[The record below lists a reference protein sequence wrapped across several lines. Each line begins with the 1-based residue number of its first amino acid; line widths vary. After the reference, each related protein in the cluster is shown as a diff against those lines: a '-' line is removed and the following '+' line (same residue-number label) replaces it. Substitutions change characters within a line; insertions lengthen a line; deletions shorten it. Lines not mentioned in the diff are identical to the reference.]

1 MSPRP
6 YRLGQRQVAADET
19 RSRIVKAA
27 REQLEKE
34 ASFSLDA
41 VARVAD
47 VARMTVYYQ
56 FGSRRGLL
64 EALFDD
70 LAARAE
76 LADHLATTFQ
86 QTDPLLALEQLIAAF
101 ATFWERDRV
110 VIRRVRSLAALDPE
124 FEQAIRERDQRR
136 RQIGRRL

>member
-19 RSRIVKAA
+19 RSRILNAA

-41 VARVAD
+41 VARAAG

-56 FGSRRGLL
+56 FGSKRGLL

-70 LAARAE
+70 LAARGGMAGIAAVYHE
-76 LADHLATTFQ
+76 PA
-86 QTDPLLALEQLIAAF
+86 PLVALHTLIAVF
-101 ATFWERDRV
+101 ARFWATDRL
-110 VIRRVRSLAALDPE
+110 IMRRVRSMAALDPE
-124 FEQAIRERDQRR
+124 LGQAV
-136 RQIGRRL
+136 

>member
-41 VARVAD
+41 VARRAD

-56 FGSRRGLL
+56 FGPRRGLL

-70 LAARAE
+70 LAARGRIPRIPSAIQK
-76 LADHLATTFQ
+76 AD
-86 QTDPLLALEQLIAAF
+86 P
-101 ATFWERDRV
+101 
-110 VIRRVRSLAALDPE
+110 LAALDRLTE
-124 FEQAIRERDQRR
+124 IFAIFLSSAR
-136 RQIGRRL
+136 

>member
-41 VARVAD
+41 VARRAD

-56 FGSRRGLL
+56 FGSRHGLL

-70 LAARAE
+70 LAARGGIPQLPSA
-76 LADHLATTFQ
+76 FQ
-86 QTDPLLALEQLIAAF
+86 APDP
-101 ATFWERDRV
+101 
-110 VIRRVRSLAALDPE
+110 LAALDRPIQ
-124 FEQAIRERDQRR
+124 FFAHFLSSAR
-136 RQIGRRL
+136 GVHRRLRGIHQPDT